1 MPRKYKRVTS
11 RLMPDAHT
19 IKAAVMAV
27 ESDSLSLRAA
37 AQEYTI
43 SKSSLQWKIK
53 VNKET
58 SYSNLYF
65 DEQHK
70 YIFNKTQEDELSI
83 YLRQAST
90 MHYGLDVR
98 ETKELAYQYAI
109 KNDIKIPKN
118 WKKSETA
125 RTEWFY
131 LFLNHTKLSI
141 RTPEATSLSR
151 TTSFNRT
158 NVDTFFKNLD
168 SVQKR

>member
-1 MPRKYKRVTS
+1 MCCLHIFLCCYV
-11 RLMPDAHT
+11 DAHT

-27 ESDSLSLRAA
+27 ESGSLSLRAA

-43 SKSSLQWKIK
+43 SKSSLQRKIK

-83 YLRQAST
+83 YFRQASN

-98 ETKELAYQYAI
+98 ETKQLIYQYAI
-109 KNDIKIPKN
+109 KNDIKIPEN

-125 RTEWFY
+125 GTE
-131 LFLNHTKLSI
+131 
-141 RTPEATSLSR
+141 
-151 TTSFNRT
+151 
-158 NVDTFFKNLD
+158 
-168 SVQKR
+168 

>member
-27 ESDSLSLRAA
+27 ESGSLSLRAA

-98 ETKELAYQYAI
+98 ETKQLAYQYAI
-109 KNDIKIPKN
+109 KNDIKIRVKQ
-118 WKKSETA
+118 
-125 RTEWFY
+125 
-131 LFLNHTKLSI
+131 LDLNGFIYS
-141 RTPEATSLSR
+141 
-151 TTSFNRT
+151 
-158 NVDTFFKNLD
+158 
-168 SVQKR
+168 